1 MGSLK
6 LKANLL
12 AILFIIIPVIAY
24 QYWLEAKQFI
34 LTGQSQAQLMMA
46 QSLASLMSARE
57 DLITQVEPELSP
69 FLVLPSSQSKKIDG
83 DSVDWE
89 DNMVFQEFAQD
100 HLMGVVANYSPED
113 LSFRLASVETPAYMY
128 LMIQVKDDVRV
139 YRDRDYLRLDASDHI
154 RMEFVNPSGEL
165 EHYIL
170 TAYESGV
177 MSAYPADEQWKY
189 SVEGLPDERV
199 FAAIQPTTTG
209 YQVELRFP
217 KNYLD
222 DSHRMSLTVVD
233 VDQSDRLDRMMVGTY
248 PKGESKELNRIV
260 LRSPQIES
268 LLSQIDNDYGK
279 VWVVDALGRL
289 RAESGQLKLSAGEL
303 SQTVFQGQS
312 SIRDRILKEALQGQ
326 SGFENNTHLESE
338 TSLIWASAPIVNV
351 RNEVIGAVVIEQD
364 EQAIL
369 STQKEKMNW
378 VLWSLVAIVL
388 VLYAVLFAF
397 SRILVGRI
405 AQFQSSLT
413 QVIDAEGRLIQPQLV
428 VDSQK
433 DELGELTQTTHQLL
447 MRLQGYTSYLERLPR
462 VLRHELHNPLNVINT
477 ALFNLEETRPELSED
492 KYLASVHR
500 GLERLDDIVRSFTQ
514 ASSLDEALA
523 QEHLEPFDWVA
534 LIQGYV
540 RHRGDQRDDVN
551 LRFYTD
557 LQELQLLGN
566 DFRIEQMLDKLV
578 DNAMSFANSG
588 TDIVITLSATEK
600 VELVVSNTGPLLED
614 SVKDKLFDPMVSVRA
629 QSSDELHLGVGL
641 FIARKIVL
649 AHQGSIEIL
658 NRRDEQ
664 GVMVVARFDLA

>member
-1 MGSLK
+1 LGSLK

-89 DNMVFQEFAQD
+89 DNIVFQEFAQD

-233 VDQSDRLDRMMVGTY
+233 VDQPDRMDRMMVGTY

>member
-540 RHRGDQRDDVN
+540 RHRGHQRDDVN

>member
-89 DNMVFQEFAQD
+89 DNIVFQEFAQD

-540 RHRGDQRDDVN
+540 RHRGHQRDDVN